1 MIHKK
6 IIMTTILIILI
17 GIVFQ
22 TNLKLN
28 VISDSTI
35 SESDT
40 FTAESME
47 DVVEETKAVTVSG
60 TEVITEIES
69 MTVPDTVAETET
81 ETDTESWIESATPR
95 DGVDKL
101 IVIDAG
107 HQSKADNQTEPLGP
121 GSSEM
126 KARVTGGTSGCVSG
140 MKEYELNLIVAFK
153 LEEILKSRGYQVLMI
168 RTEHNVNIS
177 NRERAEIANNA
188 GAGAFIRIH
197 ANGSDDSS
205 KSGIMTIC
213 QTSSNPYN
221 AALYEQSFRL
231 STMVLDNLINTTG
244 VVREYVWET
253 DTMSGINWSQVP
265 CTIVEMGYMS
275 NPEEDALLAEDTYQT
290 KVAEGIAN
298 GLDSY
303 FSD

>member
-6 IIMTTILIILI
+6 IIITTILIILI
-17 GIVFQ
+17 GIVFH
-22 TNLKLN
+22 TSLKLN

-40 FTAESME
+40 FTAESIE

-168 RTEHNVNIS
+168 RTEHDVNIS

-188 GAGAFIRIH
+188 GADAFIRIH
-197 ANGSDDSS
+197 ANGSDDSN

-221 AALYEQSFRL
+221 ASLYEQSFRL
-231 STMVLDNLINTTG
+231 STLVLDNLISTTG
-244 VVREYVWET
+244 AVREYVWET

-275 NPEEDALLAEDTYQT
+275 NPEEDALLAVDTYQN
-290 KVAEGIAN
+290 KIAEGIAN